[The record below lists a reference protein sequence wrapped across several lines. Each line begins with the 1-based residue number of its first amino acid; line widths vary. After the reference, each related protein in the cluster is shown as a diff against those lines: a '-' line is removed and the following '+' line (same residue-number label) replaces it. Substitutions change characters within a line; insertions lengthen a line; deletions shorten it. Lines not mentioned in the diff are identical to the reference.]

1 MNKMRKNLLIILLT
15 ITLIAL
21 IIEATV
27 LFKAY
32 PVYPKSTV
40 VFNFENDELLS
51 KTIEVNTQEYMPDI
65 DKLSVM
71 VDDKLMNELI
81 KVDTSK
87 LDLTKIGTYEVE
99 YYIIYHEKKYSE
111 FQTIIVVDTEKPV
124 ITLKGKDITM
134 LVGETYKEPGYTV
147 TDNYD
152 KDLQDKVIIDS
163 NINNKTAG
171 SYKVTYK
178 VSDSSGNSAEV
189 TRNITIKKPY
199 VVKTE
204 PPKEVKV
211 TTPKVVETSYSNV
224 IKKNKF
230 TSNKV
235 ILEGYLKE
243 PLENNKI
250 ILKGN
255 ENKELAITI
264 NNNNYTLNIDPESIP
279 NGTYKMYINE
289 EPLVNKIGSQERLSR
304 AKVGS
309 KLVSFTYNTKDEVT
323 ISIEDHSYKYDIII
337 NPGHGG
343 EDTGAVNE
351 YIQEKEMNLKVSMYE
366 KCRYESHGLRVY
378 MTRVGDYYGNNYG
391 PSDLIKLHKV
401 AYEMGYYGAVS
412 KIVYSNHH
420 NSIGNNY
427 YNGYEVLI
435 AASLTGNELLTEKSI
450 ANKWNSMY
458 PSMDNH
464 LRFYARDYDTEKK
477 YSKLNGETYNFK
489 DNYAVNRIPLATANV
504 KSIIYEG
511 CYMSNKEE
519 FNWYWL
525 NNNWYKISEAK
536 IEAYVKSLGLTYN
549 SDNSSCL

>member
-1 MNKMRKNLLIILLT
+1 MNKMRKNLLIVLLT

-51 KTIEVNTQEYMPDI
+51 KTIEINTKEYMPDI

-124 ITLKGKDITM
+124 ITLNGKDITM

-255 ENKELAITI
+255 ENKELDITI

-458 PSMDNH
+458 PSMDSH
-464 LRFYARDYDTEKK
+464 LRFYARDYDTERK

>member
-99 YYIIYHEKKYSE
+99 YYIIYHEKKYNE

-178 VSDSSGNSAEV
+178 VSDSSGNTTEV

-255 ENKELAITI
+255 ENKELDITI
-264 NNNNYTLNIDPESIP
+264 NNNNYTINIDPESIP

-464 LRFYARDYDTEKK
+464 LRFYARDYDTERK

>member
-1 MNKMRKNLLIILLT
+1 MNKMRKNLLIVLLT

-71 VDDKLMNELI
+71 VDNKLMNELI

-134 LVGETYKEPGYTV
+134 LVGETYKEPGYIV

-178 VSDSSGNSAEV
+178 VSDSSGNSTEV

-211 TTPKVVETSYSNV
+211 TTPKVIETSYSNV

-464 LRFYARDYDTEKK
+464 LRFYARDYDTERK